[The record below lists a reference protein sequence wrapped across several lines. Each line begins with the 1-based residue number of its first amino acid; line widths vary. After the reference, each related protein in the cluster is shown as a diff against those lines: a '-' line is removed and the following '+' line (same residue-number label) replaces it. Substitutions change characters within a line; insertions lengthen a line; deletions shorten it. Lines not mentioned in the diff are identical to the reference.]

1 MSPVFSSS
9 SEMSRELI
17 RKKSAKKKGKK
28 SAADDDSEDEMELSD
43 EEVQHPQLL
52 PPVCEGYAFT
62 GVCLSST
69 GGRCLPHCML
79 GYPPRPEAD
88 PPPPARPP

>member
-69 GGRCLPHCML
+69 GVGVCPIACWDTPPTRGRHS
-79 GYPPRPEAD
+79 
-88 PPPPARPP
+88 PPPARPP